1 MTAPRGPVP
10 KRSDQRRRTNKPEIP
25 VEHAPSGAGHAPS
38 GRAPGGPAYRKPAA
52 DKEWHPLAQRWW
64 NALAKSGQSRW
75 YEPSD
80 WEHAYVW
87 AHLLS
92 KQLESSKPSAMMLA
106 AWDSASARLLV
117 TEGDRRRAR
126 IELERGQGADPDKE
140 AGVASMEKW
149 RTRLAGGGS

>member
-25 VEHAPSGAGHAPS
+25 VEHAPSGAPTRSAS
-38 GRAPGGPAYRKPAA
+38 GRAAYRKPAA
-52 DKEWHPLAQRWW
+52 DKGWHPLAQRWW
-64 NALAKSGQSRW
+64 NALARSGQSRW

-92 KQLESSKPSAMMLA
+92 EQLGSSRPSAMMLA

-117 TEGDRRRAR
+117 TEGDRRRVR
-126 IELERGQGADPDKE
+126 IELERGEQKDPDKE
-140 AGVASMEKW
+140 AGVASMQAW